1 MHFPYLTWNT
11 LEVGVGGSGK
21 QSLTKLASFI
31 AGYRTFQITLTRL
44 TKLHLELLFPQRT
57 YNSTNF
63 LEDLKNLFR
72 TTGVTGE
79 TSLFLPW
86 SLKTAPQAQEPPS
99 SSQTRTSRRRLTVWS
114 LTREPTFPPQG
125 FLEYINNVL
134 AGGLLSSLF
143 SREEQ
148 SEIIAELVQIFPH
161 HNNNNT

>member
-44 TKLHLELLFPQRT
+44 TKLHFELLFPQRT

-79 TSLFLPW
+79 TSVFLPW
-86 SLKTAPQAQEPPS
+86 SLKTAPSGTGTTFLFTDQDIKEEVNI
-99 SSQTRTSRRRLTVWS
+99 TVWS
-114 LTREPTFPPQG
+114 LTRDPTCPSSGVPRVHQQRARRRSPLQPLQSGRAVWDHCWAGANISPPPKQ
-125 FLEYINNVL
+125 
-134 AGGLLSSLF
+134 
-143 SREEQ
+143 
-148 SEIIAELVQIFPH
+148 
-161 HNNNNT
+161 

>member
-79 TSLFLPW
+79 TSVFLPW

-99 SSQTRTSRRRLTVWS
+99 SSQTRTSRRRSTVWS
-114 LTREPTFPPQG
+114 FTRDPTCPSSGVPRVHQQRARRRSPLQPLQSGRTVWDHCWAGANISPPPKQ
-125 FLEYINNVL
+125 
-134 AGGLLSSLF
+134 
-143 SREEQ
+143 
-148 SEIIAELVQIFPH
+148 
-161 HNNNNT
+161 